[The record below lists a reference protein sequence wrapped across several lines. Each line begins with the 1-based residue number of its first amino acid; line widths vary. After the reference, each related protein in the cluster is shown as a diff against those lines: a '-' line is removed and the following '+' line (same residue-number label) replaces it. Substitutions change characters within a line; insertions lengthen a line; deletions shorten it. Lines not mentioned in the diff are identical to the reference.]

1 MPKSPPGRQPDPIAR
16 EVDRLLAQLAN
27 SGPHKAQD
35 SAASRNGAPGRQSVK
50 PRRSRAIV
58 LSAKAP
64 SRGELVA
71 LWARLLL
78 GITLGVAMIQWP
90 YPYGCDLPLVTYLGA
105 VGAVMVAG
113 VWVALAAWRLRS
125 GPAHVVSLVLLFW
138 GIVLG
143 AEQVLPRVGYAAERA
158 SWRCAADPP
167 APSTVR

>member
-1 MPKSPPGRQPDPIAR
+1 MVR

-35 SAASRNGAPGRQSVK
+35 SAASRNGAPGRQPVT

-58 LSAKAP
+58 LSAKAA
-64 SRGELVA
+64 SRGDLVA

-78 GITLGVAMIQWP
+78 GITLGAAMIQWP
-90 YPYGCDLPLVTYLGA
+90 YPRGCDLPLVAYLGA
-105 VGAVMVAG
+105 AGTVMVAG
-113 VWVALAAWRLRS
+113 TWVALAAWRLRS
-125 GPAHVVSLVLLFW
+125 GPVHVASLILLFW

-158 SWRCAADPP
+158 SWRCTVGLP
-167 APSTVR
+167 ASQHGPIKVELR